1 MYFTNNIAKGHGPE
15 QLHLVNNA
23 FIKTIVIPMVLFVN
37 VLVEKWRVHKLVIV
51 EHNSLNPKE
60 HRDKGEEKVEVAIFI
75 HLVVEH
81 CAVSVGDPACQKP

>member
-51 EHNSLNPKE
+51 EHNSLNP
-60 HRDKGEEKVEVAIFI
+60 
-75 HLVVEH
+75 
-81 CAVSVGDPACQKP
+81 